1 MHPGTARRGRQTVDC
16 GAQEKP
22 VGMEGDD
29 GGGAFLSVIARRNG
43 HFCRDSW
50 QDNNNLK
57 HDMKKQKTDWEQV
70 RINAAIAAMQTLIP
84 GEFGK
89 RDNGDIAGHAVE
101 IAEALVDYLMD
112 TSDIEEC

>member
-1 MHPGTARRGRQTVDC
+1 
-16 GAQEKP
+16 
-22 VGMEGDD
+22 
-29 GGGAFLSVIARRNG
+29 
-43 HFCRDSW
+43 
-50 QDNNNLK
+50 
-57 HDMKKQKTDWEQV
+57 MKKQKTDWEQV

-112 TSDIEEC
+112 TSDIDDN

>member
-1 MHPGTARRGRQTVDC
+1 LDC
-16 GAQEKP
+16 GAQAQP
-22 VGMEGDD
+22 VGVEGDD
-29 GGGAFLSVIARRNG
+29 GGGAVFSIATGRDGN
-43 HFCRDSW
+43 FCRDSRK
-50 QDNNNLK
+50 DGDNLK

-101 IAEALVDYLMD
+101 IAEALVDYLTD
-112 TSDIEEC
+112 ASDIEEC

>member
-1 MHPGTARRGRQTVDC
+1 VDC
-16 GAQEKP
+16 GAQAQP
-22 VGMEGDD
+22 VGVESYD
-29 GGGAFLSVIARRNG
+29 GGGTILSPDAGRDG
-43 HFCRDSW
+43 DFCRDSRK
-50 QDNNNLK
+50 DGNNLK